1 MTSPST
7 TLHPIA
13 VHRHDDP
20 RALGEAAGTQAAELI
35 AEAIAARG
43 SARVMLAAAPSQA
56 ATLER
61 LASADLDFS
70 RVVFFHMDDYIGL
83 PSDAPQGFGNWLD
96 AHFLSRLAA
105 VPVFH
110 RIDTSLVAA
119 ESAAAYAAVMGDELF
134 DVTLCGLGVNGHLAF
149 NDPPA
154 DFADPL
160 AARPVSLDDTSRQ
173 QQVDEGHFPDFDAV
187 PAQAI
192 TVTIPRLLAARHI
205 VCSVPG
211 AQKQR
216 AVTETLRRDPDP
228 MFPGT
233 ALHTHPDVHL
243 FVDADSAPEDDP
255 HE

>member
-1 MTSPST
+1 M
-7 TLHPIA
+7 TLHPIT
-13 VHRHDDP
+13 VHRHADP
-20 RALGEAAGTQAAELI
+20 TALGQAAGARAAELI

-43 SARVMLAAAPSQA
+43 AARVMLAAAPSQS
-56 ATLER
+56 ATLDR
-61 LASADLDFS
+61 LAVADVDFS
-70 RVVFFHMDDYIGL
+70 RVVFFHMDDYVGL
-83 PSDAPQGFGNWLD
+83 AADAPQGFGNWLE
-96 AHFLSRLAA
+96 ANFLSRLSGA
-105 VPVFH
+105 PVFH
-110 RIDTSLVAA
+110 RIDTSLPAA
-119 ESAAAYAAVMGDELF
+119 ESADAYAAVMGDEPF

-173 QQVDEGHFPDFDAV
+173 QQVDEGHFPGFDAV
-187 PAQAI
+187 PAQSI

-211 AQKQR
+211 AQKRQ
-216 AVTETLRRDPDP
+216 AVTDTLRRDPDP

-243 FVDADSAPEDDP
+243 FVDADSAPEGDRD
-255 HE
+255 E